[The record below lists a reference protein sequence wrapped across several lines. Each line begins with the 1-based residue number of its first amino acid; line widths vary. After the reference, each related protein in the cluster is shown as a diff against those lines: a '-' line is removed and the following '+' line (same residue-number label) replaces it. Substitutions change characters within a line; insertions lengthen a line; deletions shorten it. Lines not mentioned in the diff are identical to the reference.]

1 MAEDKKKEID
11 VTVTEEYLKEKLY
24 KIRGKRVLLD
34 ADDRRHH
41 GHDDGKGKSQPG
53 TVGHIFAHAHI
64 ISGTEFMGHG
74 DGKSIADTHA
84 ETDDQEV
91 DGAGRAYCCQIIHTK
106 KPSYDHGIYQIIELL
121 E

>member
-1 MAEDKKKEID
+1 
-11 VTVTEEYLKEKLY
+11 
-24 KIRGKRVLLD
+24 
-34 ADDRRHH
+34 
-41 GHDDGKGKSQPG
+41 
-53 TVGHIFAHAHI
+53 
-64 ISGTEFMGHG
+64 MGHG
-74 DGKSIADTHA
+74 DGKSITDTHA